1 VDLIME
7 QVADGVWLLRGDARK
22 SMNVYFLED
31 GDGVVQFDAGT
42 KAMVKKAR
50 AAGEQLG
57 GLKRI
62 VLGHAHAD
70 HRGTAPSLDAP
81 VHCHPDEVVHA
92 EAEGAQWSYLDLSQ
106 LPAPARWIY
115 PLLLR
120 RWDGGAVKIDGTVS
134 EGDEVAGFRVLHFP
148 GHAPG
153 QIGLWRESDRV
164 AIVSDV
170 VYLIDSVRLGQHLP
184 EGEASVPHPA
194 WGWDHAKAKD
204 SVRKLAALEPAVVC
218 TGHSEPLRGEN
229 LRETLERA
237 AEKY

>member
-1 VDLIME
+1 ME
-7 QVADGVWLLRGDARK
+7 KVADGVWLLRGDTRK
-22 SMNVYFLED
+22 SMNIYFLED

-50 AAGEQLG
+50 ATAQQLG

-92 EAEGAQWSYLDLSQ
+92 EAAGALWSYLDLSQ

-115 PLLLR
+115 PTLLR
-120 RWDGGAVKIDGTVS
+120 RWDGGAVKIDATIA
-134 EGDEVAGFRVLHFP
+134 EGDEVAGFRVIHFP

-153 QIGLWRESDRV
+153 LIGLWRESDRL

-170 VYLIDSVRLGQHLP
+170 VYLIDSTKLGKPLP
-184 EGEASVPHPA
+184 KGEASVPHPA
-194 WGWDHAKAKD
+194 WGWDHGKAKE
-204 SVRKLAALEPAVVC
+204 SVRKLAALEPALVC
-218 TGHSEPLRGEN
+218 TGHDEPLRGEN
-229 LRETLERA
+229 LRPALERA